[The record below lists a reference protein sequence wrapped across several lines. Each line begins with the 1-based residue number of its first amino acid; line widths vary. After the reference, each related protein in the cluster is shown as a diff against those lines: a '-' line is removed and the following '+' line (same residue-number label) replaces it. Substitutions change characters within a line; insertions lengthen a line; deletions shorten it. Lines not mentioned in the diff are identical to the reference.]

1 MCQLW
6 RKRLSSGLSDV
17 YDGRIWKEFQVLCGR
32 PFLSTEYNLTF
43 MLNINWF
50 QPYKHLTS
58 SVGAI
63 YSTIMNLPQSVRF
76 GRENVIL
83 IAIIPGPHEPRDINP
98 YLEILVDELVNLWTG
113 MMDPK

>member
-1 MCQLW
+1 
-6 RKRLSSGLSDV
+6 
-17 YDGRIWKEFQVLCGR
+17 
-32 PFLSTEYNLTF
+32 
-43 MLNINWF
+43 
-50 QPYKHLTS
+50 
-58 SVGAI
+58 
-63 YSTIMNLPQSVRF
+63 MNLPQSVRF